1 MAISLATVKK
11 INKFVYE
18 RPRTVQEIAKLI
30 RRNWRTADSYVQ
42 QISSQM
48 GTISLR
54 TLRKGT
60 RGAVKVVYW
69 NNTDS
74 VNVTQ
79 AQEMLM
85 KRLEVGRTKR
95 DFSPFDI
102 YQYVDKKKRSSFFED
117 QFEENINVKQDLI
130 GSLRQAKKQV
140 FIFSGNFSWAD
151 LVQEKKKLIEIFE
164 ELAEKGIY
172 INILANIDMG
182 SVGNIRKILGINTL
196 VGKDMIEVRHCE
208 QPLRAF
214 VVDNKFAK
222 LKEIKDPKE
231 YDSAKKKK
239 TYIFYEIHDNAW
251 IDWLQKIFW
260 KFFSSSIPAKKRIEN
275 LKTVQRL

>member
-11 INKFVYE
+11 INNFVYE
-18 RPRTVQEIAKLI
+18 RPRTVQEIAQLI
-30 RRNWRTADSYVQ
+30 KRNWRTADSYVQ
-42 QISSQM
+42 QISLQM

-85 KRLEVGRTKR
+85 KRLEIGRTKR

-140 FIFSGNFSWAD
+140 LIFSGNFSWAG
-151 LVQEKKKLIEIFE
+151 LVQENKKLIEIFE
-164 ELAEKGIY
+164 ELAERGIY
-172 INILANIDMG
+172 INILVNIDIA
-182 SVGNIRKILGINTL
+182 SVDNIRKILGINTL
-196 VGKDMIEVRHCE
+196 VGKDRIDVRHCE

-239 TYIFYEIHDNAW
+239 TYIFYEIYDNRW
-251 IDWLQKIFW
+251 VDWLQKVFW
-260 KFFSSSIPAKKRIEN
+260 RSFSSSIPAKKRIEN